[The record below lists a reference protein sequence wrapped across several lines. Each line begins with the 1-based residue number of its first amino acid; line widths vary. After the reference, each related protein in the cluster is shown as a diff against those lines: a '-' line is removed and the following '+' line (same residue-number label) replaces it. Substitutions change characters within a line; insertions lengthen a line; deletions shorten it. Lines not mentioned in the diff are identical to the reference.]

1 MLECFSHTVRRGEL
15 DASIYKREGLHHARV
30 TRARKDRQPRPTRP
44 RLWITSTGRPRE
56 VLRAYEAEPLDGWP
70 RGFWTLRRWDGLH
83 VVVLSELPRDPDTL
97 TLRLLGRAATLRHA
111 LMECAALP
119 PGSPLERLL
128 GPFLVAFK
136 PHILQDR
143 ELHEESNMNVL
154 EQVHA
159 MYDRWER
166 EVIDRGRQEGRQE
179 GEVRGLLR
187 LLARRFGELPGTVTA
202 RVTRA
207 RIEDIE
213 RWFDRAVDAAT
224 LDDVFAE

>member
-1 MLECFSHTVRRGEL
+1 V
-15 DASIYKREGLHHARV
+15 Y
-30 TRARKDRQPRPTRP
+30 Q
-44 RLWITSTGRPRE
+44 
-56 VLRAYEAEPLDGWP
+56 AEPLDGWP
-70 RGFWTLRRWDGLH
+70 CGFWTLRRWDALH

-136 PHILQDR
+136 PHIFQDP

-166 EVIDRGRQEGRQE
+166 EMLDRGRQEGRREGRQE
-179 GEVRGLLR
+179 GRREGRQEGLMQ
-187 LLARRFGELPGTVTA
+187 LLARRFGKLPRTVTA
-202 RVTRA
+202 RVKRA
-207 RIEDIE
+207 RIEDID